1 MSLKFTKS
9 VDGILRATIRVSVRL
24 TKDEIEEIM
33 NAMKSYDGT
42 RNLIAL
48 RNFLDNALQV
58 GIEDGLDNYRTRR
71 EKGEV

>member
-1 MSLKFTKS
+1 
-9 VDGILRATIRVSVRL
+9 
-24 TKDEIEEIM
+24 
-33 NAMKSYDGT
+33 MKSYDGT